1 MCRCSRAF
9 LFFTDNSR
17 IPSFVLNPKNY
28 LIALFNLKP
37 ENFVEESE
45 KSDAETHFGK
55 ENVRNNEKLY
65 DSMPRQNDVITLK
78 DLINSFL
85 LEFSPNGVSHLNDM
99 TRQANDIVPM
109 PNKRYPTS
117 NKLKRRRN

>member
-1 MCRCSRAF
+1 MILISCSCGIF
-9 LFFTDNSR
+9 IFTDNYG
-17 IPSFVLNPKNY
+17 IPLFSLNPENY
-28 LIALFNLKP
+28 LVDPLF
-37 ENFVEESE
+37 
-45 KSDAETHFGK
+45 SDAETHFGI
-55 ENVRNNEKLY
+55 ENIRNNEKLY

-85 LEFSPNGVSHLNDM
+85 LEFSPNGVSHLDDM

-109 PNKRYPTS
+109 PNKRYPTT

>member
-37 ENFVEESE
+37 ENSVEESK

-55 ENVRNNEKLY
+55 ENVRPFLKEK
-65 DSMPRQNDVITLK
+65 SFFMSNAKEITCFFHEK
-78 DLINSFL
+78 DLTSKGL
-85 LEFSPNGVSHLNDM
+85 RFSPGA
-99 TRQANDIVPM
+99 R
-109 PNKRYPTS
+109 
-117 NKLKRRRN
+117 